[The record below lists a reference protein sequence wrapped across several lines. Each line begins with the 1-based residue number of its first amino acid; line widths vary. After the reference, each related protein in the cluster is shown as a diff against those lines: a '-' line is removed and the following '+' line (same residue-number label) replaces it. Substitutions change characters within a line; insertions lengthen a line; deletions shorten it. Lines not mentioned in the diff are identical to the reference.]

1 MAKSPKLGLT
11 ITPASESTKRFIDF
25 RSELAGD
32 SPESN
37 MMILDAE
44 VGKVIDRCEEY
55 DTKPFTWGMLK
66 NGLGTEDSP

>member
-11 ITPASESTKRFIDF
+11 LTPASESTKNFKVF

-32 SPESN
+32 SSDSN
-37 MMILDAE
+37 MMILDTE
-44 VGKVIDRCEEY
+44 VGKLKDRCEEY

-66 NGLGTEDSP
+66 NGLSNTSSS